1 MPDDLLR
8 CPLPE
13 CSNLATEFWE
23 FNHDEGIEVCAD
35 HMDVLLDELKGPPIA
50 MFTHIELIKIQVERN
65 P

>member
-13 CSNLATEFWE
+13 CGKLATEFWE

-35 HMDVLLDELKGPPIA
+35 HEEILLDELSKSPSNRRTTIQ
-50 MFTHIELIKIQVERN
+50 LIKIQVERN